1 MMTERGNERVK
12 EETARSLRL
21 ASATG
26 GLPSAVR
33 WAQLLLEDRLRPGDW
48 VVDATLGNGHDTLF
62 LCRQVLP
69 GGRVFGFDVQIAAV
83 EATQARLIAAAVPE
97 EVFTLFAVGHERL
110 GEMLPAEAK
119 GRLAAVMFNLG
130 YLPGSDKQ
138 CITRTETT
146 MTAVAQAL
154 EWLRPGGLMTVA
166 VYPGHEGGA
175 EEGRELA
182 AWAAGLDPRAYEVQ
196 HLRPVNRTA
205 SPPECWVV
213 WKRLV

>member
-1 MMTERGNERVK
+1 MSESTDVTGR
-12 EETARSLRL
+12 EETGRPLRL

-62 LCRQVLP
+62 LSRQVLP
-69 GGRVFGFDVQIAAV
+69 YGRVFGFDVQTAAV
-83 EATQARLIAAAVPE
+83 EATRARLRAADVPE
-97 EVFTLFAVGHERL
+97 EAFTLFAAGHERL
-110 GEMLPAEAK
+110 GEALPAEAR

-146 MTAVAQAL
+146 LAAVAQAL
-154 EWLRPGGLMTVA
+154 EWLRPGGLLTVA

-175 EEGRELA
+175 EEGRALA
-182 AWAAGLDPRAYEVQ
+182 LWAAGLEPRAFEVQ
-196 HLRPVNRTA
+196 HLRPVNRSA

-213 WKRLV
+213 WKRPL